1 MILVNELLSH
11 QCVVPGQRSD
21 TQTPP
26 YGPRTRVPKL
36 RYVLVRAP
44 LGVATREGSRMSR
57 YIFTVSVERVES
69 LK

>member
-36 RYVLVRAP
+36 RYVLVQAP
-44 LGVATREGSRMSR
+44 RRGTIRLSE
-57 YIFTVSVERVES
+57 E
-69 LK
+69 L